1 MLITIG
7 NVESWNYIIA
17 AYKKEKMGVVSITIS
32 LIWRNVQ
39 LYVFGELK
47 SSRAAAVAKEIMYS
61 ITRTR

>member
-7 NVESWNYIIA
+7 YVESWNYIIA

>member
-7 NVESWNYIIA
+7 YVESWNYIIA
-17 AYKKEKMGVVSITIS
+17 AYKKEKMGVVPITIS

-39 LYVFGELK
+39 LYIFGELK
-47 SSRAAAVAKEIMYS
+47 SSRAATVAKEIMYS